1 MKCTALL
8 LPLLSLMSLALT
20 TSAMA
25 DSPSAPPSD
34 DILIDLS
41 RCDRAFFETL
51 QRRATDLAINKHFV
65 KAPAFGYFKVSDRG
79 DPARSF
85 VTFAK
90 PLKVGGV
97 QLTGYFDQLFPLGDH
112 DVFVAWGFVLKA
124 PLADVIKT
132 MQPVLWDNDRL
143 QPDGQMYART
153 EILDLSQPDNG
164 WQKVVTP
171 GGTELQAGMIERVLI
186 IEPYDKDPAF
196 TRFGC
201 SLHGAV
207 TPDVLK
213 AARPDIDAKALMPAR

>member
-1 MKCTALL
+1 MKCIS
-8 LPLLSLMSLALT
+8 LLSLAALMPLVPFVLA

-25 DSPSAPPSD
+25 APTD
-34 DILIDLS
+34 EILADLS

-51 QRRATDLAINKHFV
+51 QRRAADLATNKQFV

-79 DPARSF
+79 DPERSV

-90 PLKVGGV
+90 PLKLGGMD
-97 QLTGYFDQLFPLGDH
+97 LTGYFDQLFPLGDN

-124 PLADVIKT
+124 PVADVIKT
-132 MQPVLWDNDRL
+132 MQPMLWDKDRL
-143 QPDGQMYART
+143 QPDGQMYTRT
-153 EILDLSQPDNG
+153 EIFDAAQAGIG

-171 GGTELQAGMIERVLI
+171 GGTELQAGAIERVLI
-186 IEPYDKDPAF
+186 IEPYEKDAAF

-213 AARPDIDAKALMPAR
+213 AARPDIDAKALKPLR